1 MAGGAGILINIDVPD
16 LKRGIAFYEGGLG
29 FTLLRTL
36 FGGAVAEMARAEGGP
51 RLYLIEAAEGSN
63 AVPRPDTLRADT
75 PRTDASRT
83 YAPRTY
89 SPHWTPVHLD
99 IAVDD
104 IDAALA
110 QALAAGRAGRGRR
123 WRGTGAPWS
132 RSAIPS
138 ATVCAL
144 SGSGRAVMIGWR
156 TRPPHKKKAARH
168 ERTADDGWCGGQ

>member
-110 QALAAGRAGRGRR
+110 QALAAGA
-123 WRGTGAPWS
+123 S
-132 RSAIPS
+132 RSGEAM
-138 ATVCAL
+138 ARDWGTVVPLRDPFGHGLCLIRFREGGYDRVADPAPTQEE
-144 SGSGRAVMIGWR
+144 SGE
-156 TRPPHKKKAARH
+156 T
-168 ERTADDGWCGGQ
+168 